1 MSDQLLPSKRQAQG
15 KIPLANRCAIC
26 IMRAVLKQDADA
38 RRIAVYFRG
47 NQPENKHTPK
57 SQIAIH
63 ILKLSESQKEEFM
76 KTRLFASLFL
86 LGAALFLMACPSQTT
101 VGRLNGDPARYR
113 GKEVLVVGT
122 VTNSYGAAGFGA
134 YELDD
139 ETGKIWVLT
148 KRGTPSKGARV
159 GAVGRYMQG
168 VNWSG
173 RNYGSAIEETDR
185 KVR

>member
-1 MSDQLLPSKRQAQG
+1 MKS
-15 KIPLANRCAIC
+15 
-26 IMRAVLKQDADA
+26 
-38 RRIAVYFRG
+38 RI
-47 NQPENKHTPK
+47 
-57 SQIAIH
+57 
-63 ILKLSESQKEEFM
+63 
-76 KTRLFASLFL
+76 FASFFL
-86 LGAALFLMACPSQTT
+86 LCAALFLMACPSQTT
-101 VGRLNGDPARYR
+101 INRLNGDPERYR
-113 GKEVLVVGT
+113 GKEVMIVGT

-168 VNWSG
+168 VNWG
-173 RNYGSAIEETDR
+173 GKNYGSSIEETDR

>member
-1 MSDQLLPSKRQAQG
+1 
-15 KIPLANRCAIC
+15 
-26 IMRAVLKQDADA
+26 MRAVLKQDADA
-38 RRIAVYFRG
+38 RRMAVYFRG
-47 NQPENKHTPK
+47 NQPENKHTPNV
-57 SQIAIH
+57 QTAIH
-63 ILKLSESQKEEFM
+63 RLKLSEKSEGGIM
-76 KTRLFASLFL
+76 RTRLFASLFL
-86 LGAALFLMACPSQTT
+86 FGAALFLMGCPSQTT
-101 VGRLNGDPARYR
+101 VGKLNGDPARYR

-148 KRGTPSKGARV
+148 RRGTPSKGARV